1 MLPPRGDIAA
11 HRLPPAGRADRGPLE
26 GGRGGP
32 EEAGAEK
39 SDGGDARSDD
49 GRPGD
54 EERRRQ
60 AGGPGLGTAAG
71 VKEDVHPPA
80 SGGGEGQESAVA
92 SAGSA
97 PPTRAPGAGG
107 GAARPA
113 TPTTPVVDVGTAGEG
128 TEEGRRGGFVGLESG
143 RRAPRTAGIRRFDFF
158 DPIERNSWE
167 RRHALGDAGVDSL
180 GHLAVRF
187 GSFEEL

>member
-1 MLPPRGDIAA
+1 MAA
-11 HRLPPAGRADRGPLE
+11 HRLPTAGRADRGSLE
-26 GGRGGP
+26 GGRGSP
-32 EEAGAEK
+32 EEAGAEE
-39 SDGGDARSDD
+39 SDGGDARSDE
-49 GRPGD
+49 GHLGD

-71 VKEDVHPPA
+71 VKEDVHPPE

-128 TEEGRRGGFVGLESG
+128 AEEGRRGGVVGLESG

-167 RRHALGDAGVDSL
+167 RRHALGDASVVSL

-187 GSFEEL
+187 GSFAEL